1 MATTAAY
8 SADILMPSGGV
19 NGGQAQWDYSVP
31 VREDSFNRRSKSRTS
46 HDSHRKSRD
55 RNSKES
61 RSSSISRQPY
71 MQESNYNRNSSRG
84 RRDHSRGRGSEAGSS
99 KGVYGHE
106 SGSRSVGNVRESTNG
121 APHGLTEE
129 AKWIHRDKLAKI
141 ESEELH
147 QAALLFHRRPGIETK
162 SSRGRSQATRQ
173 RGISESSETEPTEH
187 NEPWPNMSEEQREYN
202 NESPKSFEVNGA
214 ATGPHDERK
223 TWDLRKPEEIAEEAI
238 DDGASSVYRNP
249 HLRKSSSRIPI
260 PRTTTA
266 PNLPIE
272 ARSRAQTI
280 GDDVD
285 ASSPSRPRRA
295 SEPMTMDDSTPTPN
309 GSRPNS
315 RGANATMQSAG
326 GRRPAAKST
335 QGSTN
340 RKTSAPATSRKTTK
354 SRTTSTANGTRPTA
368 RGDTRPTTAVNRP
381 EGDPPWLATMYKPDP
396 RLPPDQQII
405 PTHARQM
412 MQQQWEKE
420 GKTPTTYDRGFAPLA
435 IASDALPSNNNND
448 NNEKT
453 EEPPKEEQ
461 MQEKSEKPETE
472 GNGTWPLS
480 SSKSPDP
487 MSPSTGTGYSPM
499 PRVQDPPPAALTPK
513 WSPPVVTA
521 QEPPPP
527 KEKKGGCGCCVV
539 M

>member
-1 MATTAAY
+1 M
-8 SADILMPSGGV
+8 
-19 NGGQAQWDYSVP
+19 
-31 VREDSFNRRSKSRTS
+31 
-46 HDSHRKSRD
+46 
-55 RNSKES
+55 
-61 RSSSISRQPY
+61 SRQPY
-71 MQESNYNRNSSRG
+71 MHESNYNRNPSRG
-84 RRDHSRGRGSEAGSS
+84 RRDHSRGRGSEVGSS
-99 KGVYGHE
+99 RGVYGHE

-121 APHGLTEE
+121 APQTLDEE

-147 QAALLFHRRPGIETK
+147 QAALLFHRRTGIETK
-162 SSRGRSQATRQ
+162 SSRGRSQATHQ
-173 RGISESSETEPTEH
+173 RGISESSETEPTEQS
-187 NEPWPNMSEEQREYN
+187 EPWPNMSEEQREYN
-202 NESPKSFEVNGA
+202 NESPESFESNGI

-223 TWDLRKPEEIAEEAI
+223 NWDLRKPEEIASEEAI

-266 PNLPIE
+266 PNLPTE
-272 ARSRAQTI
+272 ARSRAQTM
-280 GDDVD
+280 GDDD
-285 ASSPSRPRRA
+285 EDTSSPSKPRRA

-326 GRRPAAKST
+326 GRRPTAKSA

-354 SRTTSTANGTRPTA
+354 SRTSSTANGTRPTT

-420 GKTPTTYDRGFAPLA
+420 GKTPTTYDREFAPLA
-435 IASDALPSNNNND
+435 IATDAPPSNNNDNNND

-461 MQEKSEKPETE
+461 PQEKSEKPETE
-472 GNGTWPLS
+472 ENSSWPLS
-480 SSKSPDP
+480 SPKSPD
-487 MSPSTGTGYSPM
+487 STQPNTGYSPM
-499 PRVQDPPPAALTPK
+499 PRVQEPPPAGLTPK

-527 KEKKGGCGCCVV
+527 KEKKGGCGCCIV